1 MTDEKKITVSLKYS
15 DLGLDYYNFK
25 ILYIGK
31 DAASLK
37 MVRETLESRSIM
49 VIETAHMK
57 KALSIIKTEYP
68 DLIIIDIQ
76 TPGMNVFDFC
86 YFLRSNP
93 NMPPIPIIFFL
104 ASTDIKEQIEALVS
118 GANGF
123 LIKPLNPD
131 LFLAYVI
138 NFLKRHSIGVDNFR
152 LMKILG
158 KYISTRARERAGL
171 SGTEKINATILF
183 SDMRS
188 FTEKTMN
195 KKVEDIFKSIS
206 DLASK
211 QIKIVHQFGG
221 YIDKFTGDGLLAV
234 FDVTNTHTIDACRAA
249 LEIVDSLEDFKEI
262 SLGTPP
268 PIGIG
273 IHCGEL
279 LRGNIGGPEHMDF
292 SVIGSTVNLA
302 ARLCGE
308 AKPLEIIVSGAI
320 ARKVKD
326 RLTIRESKTVVLKG
340 VGSTKIYTLEN
351 KKT

>member
-1 MTDEKKITVSLKYS
+1 MADKKEITVSLKYS

-37 MVRETLESRSIM
+37 VVRETLEARSIT
-49 VIETAHMK
+49 VIETAVMK
-57 KALSIIKTEYP
+57 KAISIIKTDSP
-68 DLIIIDIQ
+68 DLIIIDIE

-104 ASTDIKEQIEALVS
+104 ASTNIDEQIETLVS

-123 LIKPLNPD
+123 LIKPLHPD
-131 LFLAYVI
+131 LFLAYVMS
-138 NFLKRHSIGVDNFR
+138 FLKRHSIEVDNFR
-152 LMKILG
+152 LLRILG
-158 KYISTRARERAGL
+158 KYISSRARERAGL
-171 SGTEKINATILF
+171 SGTEKINATIIF

-188 FTEKTMN
+188 FTETTIH
-195 KKVEDIFKSIS
+195 KKIEDIFKSIS

-211 QIKIVHQFGG
+211 QIKIIHQFGG

-234 FDVTNTHTIDACRAA
+234 FDTAKTHTLDACRAS
-249 LEIVDSLEDFKEI
+249 LSIVDCLMGIKEI
-262 SLGTPP
+262 SLGAPP

-302 ARLCGE
+302 ARLCGQ
-308 AKPLEIIVSGAI
+308 AKPLEIIVSSAV
-320 ARKVKD
+320 ARKVRNYLNVQK
-326 RLTIRESKTVVLKG
+326 SKTVILKG
-340 VGSTKIYTLEN
+340 VGSTKIFTLEN
-351 KKT
+351 NKT